1 MITETINLCIFKK
14 GEREMQTPTIVK
26 ESSAGYSVFTL
37 ETELLQS
44 RNIFLTDA
52 ITSESCGDIIKQIF
66 CLEKENTKEPINIY
80 INSPG
85 GSVQDGLALY
95 DVLTMISSP
104 VYTYCIG
111 QCASMG
117 AIIFLAG
124 VRRLMLPHSKIM
136 IHDPAWGNHNV
147 AGKKPHELQAEL
159 DDLNK
164 CRKVL
169 AQIIA
174 DRTNHSLNDIYD
186 VTASDT
192 YYNADEAVEFRLATN
207 VINKFGAVST
217 ERVNYEN

>member
-1 MITETINLCIFKK
+1 
-14 GEREMQTPTIVK
+14 
-26 ESSAGYSVFTL
+26 VFTL

-66 CLEKENTKEPINIY
+66 CLEKENNKDPIHIY

-164 CRKVL
+164 CRKIL

-174 DRTNHSLNDIYD
+174 DRTNHCLDDIYD

-192 YYNADEAVEFRLATN
+192 FFDADEAVEFRLATN
-207 VINKFGAVST
+207 VINKLGAIST
-217 ERVNYEN
+217 EREKNEK